1 MTHRLCAGMVL
12 AVCCAG
18 CSGPSPAEP
27 ETMTHTAPPAA
38 LSVASMVV
46 DHLQSEDHVL
56 LHPVDTTRS
65 DCPQAGCAQAVTT
78 DRFTIM
84 SFPGTGVAQRY
95 AADRGLRQVA
105 SIVVE
110 FAPTVPDN
118 ERDQLWADI
127 THTVD

>member
-1 MTHRLCAGMVL
+1 MSRRLCAGVVL
-12 AVCCAG
+12 ALCCAG
-18 CSGPSPAEP
+18 CSGTSPSEP
-27 ETMTHTAPPAA
+27 ETVTHSAPPAA
-38 LSVASMVV
+38 VSVAQLVV
-46 DHLQSEDHVL
+46 DRLQSEDHVV

-65 DCPQAGCAQAVTT
+65 NCPQAGCAQAVTT

-105 SIVVE
+105 SIVVA
-110 FAPTVPDN
+110 FAPTVPEN
-118 ERDQLWADI
+118 ERDQLWAEI